1 MDHRLQTGMLLAAI
15 TTLSACAGG
24 LRWETERPPPSGKTH
39 TVRTLPVPASPPP
52 AAPSRPLGADE
63 YQVVRGDTLYS
74 IAFRNNLDFRELAR
88 WNGIGSDYRIEVG
101 QILRLKGPRPLPPS
115 SPVPTPAPV
124 PAPQAPVA
132 VTSRPVVTVPAA
144 PTPIVVSPPPAVEA
158 PVASI
163 PAGYQWEWPTLGA
176 ILKGYAP
183 AQGSKGLD
191 IGGNM
196 GQPVFAAA
204 PGRVVYSGNALKGY
218 GELIIIKHDE
228 TFLSAYGYNRK
239 RYVAEGDFVT
249 TGQPI
254 GELGLGPESKP
265 LLHFEIRKNGQPVN
279 PLLYLPKR
287 R

>member
-1 MDHRLQTGMLLAAI
+1 MNRSLHTGMWLAVI
-15 TTLSACAGG
+15 TTLSACSGA
-24 LRWETERPPPSGKTH
+24 LRWEGERSPPAARKANTIK
-39 TVRTLPVPASPPP
+39 TLPVPASAPPTP
-52 AAPSRPLGADE
+52 PSRPLKEHE

-74 IAFRNNLDFRELAR
+74 IAFRNSLDYRELAR
-88 WNGIGSDYRIEVG
+88 WNDIGSDYRIEVG
-101 QILRLKGPRPLPPS
+101 QILQLKGPGPLARA
-115 SPVPTPAPV
+115 PAPE
-124 PAPQAPVA
+124 PV
-132 VTSRPVVTVPAA
+132 VTVVSKPVVTVPTA
-144 PTPIVVSPPPAVEA
+144 PAPIVVSPA
-158 PVASI
+158 PVAQAPTASI
-163 PAGYQWEWPTLGA
+163 PAGYQWEWPTLGG
-176 ILKGYAP
+176 ILKNYSP
-183 AQGSKGLD
+183 AQGSKGMD
-191 IGGNM
+191 IGGNI

-239 RYVAEGDFVT
+239 RYVAEGDLVT

-279 PLLYLPKR
+279 PAHYLPKR